1 MKKLVLGAVLGTTV
15 LGALAFSAAPAIAA
29 PAAQQG
35 PSIAE
40 TRLFDGRQ
48 IGSTP
53 GLAIEGALNSAYNR
67 ASWAGF
73 SRSQCSVV
81 RTQYFPV
88 SGGYDGSAV
97 ISCTRPGAA
106 KAAKSD
112 VAVEETQTFHASNYG
127 SDKKRAI
134 NGALETARR
143 HAAISGY
150 IPTAQ
155 CVTVHTDSSQ
165 ISVGFWH
172 ANVVISCTR

>member
-1 MKKLVLGAVLGTTV
+1 MKKLVLSAVLSTTV

-35 PSIAE
+35 PSAAA
-40 TRLFDGRQ
+40 TQLFDGRQ

-67 ASWAGF
+67 ASWAGY
-73 SRSQCSVV
+73 SRSQCTVL
-81 RTQYFPV
+81 RTSYFPV

-97 ISCTRPGAA
+97 ISCTRPGA
-106 KAAKSD
+106 KAATI
-112 VAVEETQTFHASNYG
+112 AETRNFHASDYG

-134 NGALETARR
+134 NSALDSARR
-143 HAAISGY
+143 HAAIAGY
-150 IPTAQ
+150 VPASQ
-155 CVTVHTDSSQ
+155 CVTVHTDSSR